1 MLRSNRVIQ
10 GEQTQLL
17 AIEQKLVQLLPK
29 MQEALNSLKVEELH
43 LKSQSVQPT
52 ATQGLPSDLNVNVNR
67 AGMPNDQ
74 INSQQI
80 NLGLSRVNEWGQF
93 MEEDESD

>member
-67 AGMPNDQ
+67 AGTPNDQ

>member
-1 MLRSNRVIQ
+1 MLRPNRVLQ
-10 GEQTQLL
+10 SEQTQLVS
-17 AIEQKLVQLLPK
+17 IEKQLLQLIPK
-29 MQEALNSLKVEELH
+29 IQEALNSLKVEELH

-52 ATQGLPSDLNVNVNR
+52 TTHGLPADLNVNVNR
-67 AGMPNDQ
+67 AGTPNDQ

-80 NLGLSRVNEWGQF
+80 NLGLSRVNELGQF

>member
-1 MLRSNRVIQ
+1 MLRPNRVLQ
-10 GEQTQLL
+10 SEQTQLVS
-17 AIEQKLVQLLPK
+17 IEKQLLQLIPK
-29 MQEALNSLKVEELH
+29 IQEALNSLKVEELH

-52 ATQGLPSDLNVNVNR
+52 TTQGLPADLNVNVNR
-67 AGMPNDQ
+67 AGTPNDQ

-80 NLGLSRVNEWGQF
+80 NLGLSRVNELGQF